1 MFLLI
6 PLKTSKDLPFF
17 IRSSH
22 QMCSV
27 KKGVLKILFNSEE
40 NTCIEA
46 SLDKVSVLRPAT
58 LLKRRLSH
66 SCFPVNFCEILRT
79 SFSQIFCF
87 MFSEGRIE
95 QKSLMEN

>member
-46 SLDKVSVLRPAT
+46 SLGKVLFHRFIKKYFVWTHLYNLAI
-58 LLKRRLSH
+58 H
-66 SCFPVNFCEILRT
+66 
-79 SFSQIFCF
+79 IF
-87 MFSEGRIE
+87 
-95 QKSLMEN
+95 